1 MESDIKLVD
10 LRKES
15 LNVVREAIKLAAGI
29 DPTGFKLFINKNFI
43 KAGLVTTKLVP
54 ISDAEPPASQEV
66 LNLIGL
72 KNLKATLDFAKKTLG
87 DTGEVDVVERPAPAL
102 KQPEAPATIPDLIDD
117 EDEVFH
123 EQLAFHS
130 EEDSTAEPEDTADST
145 ESEVDSESKAPK
157 KRGRKKTTVSEAV
170 TAREEDSE

>member
-15 LNVVREAIKLAAGI
+15 LNVVREAIKLAASI
-29 DPTGFKLFINKNFI
+29 DPTGFRLFINKNFI

-54 ISDAEPPASQEV
+54 VSDKEPPASQEV

-87 DTGEVDVVERPAPAL
+87 DAGEVDVVERPAPVL
-102 KQPEAPATIPDLIDD
+102 KQSEAPATMPDLVDD

-123 EQLAFHS
+123 EELAFHS
-130 EEDSTAEPEDTADST
+130 EEDSTAESEDTADST
-145 ESEVDSESKAPK
+145 ESEVESEPEAPK
-157 KRGRKKTTVSEAV
+157 KRGRKKASTT
-170 TAREEDSE
+170 EETVLVEGEE

>member
-15 LNVVREAIKLAAGI
+15 LNVVREAIKLAASI
-29 DPTGFKLFINKNFI
+29 DPTGFRLFINKNFI

-54 ISDAEPPASQEV
+54 VSDKEPPASQEV
-66 LNLIGL
+66 LNLISL

-87 DTGEVDVVERPAPAL
+87 DAGEVDVIERPAPVL
-102 KQPEAPATIPDLIDD
+102 KQPEAPATMPDLIDD

-130 EEDSTAEPEDTADST
+130 EEDSTAELEDAADST
-145 ESEVDSESKAPK
+145 KSEVEFEPEAPK
-157 KRGRKKTTVSEAV
+157 KRGRKKALTT
-170 TAREEDSE
+170 EETVLVEGEE

>member
-54 ISDAEPPASQEV
+54 ISDAEPPTSQQV
-66 LNLIGL
+66 LNLVGL
-72 KNLKATLDFAKKTLG
+72 KNLKATLDFAKKMLG
-87 DTGEVDVVERPAPAL
+87 ESGEVDVVERDTVPAKSADTS
-102 KQPEAPATIPDLIDD
+102 ATIPDLVDD

-123 EQLAFHS
+123 EELAFHA
-130 EEDSTAEPEDTADST
+130 EDDAPGTADAEEELP
-145 ESEVDSESKAPK
+145 ESETEAEAPK
-157 KRGRKKTTVSEAV
+157 KRGRKKTVAAETEVV
-170 TAREEDSE
+170 TEKEGE